1 MNEGNEMH
9 QEMKS
14 FVVGFI
20 GSEKYDIILYLSR
33 ILYHLGS
40 RVLVIDLNENEA
52 VSSCIPYT
60 GKNRIG
66 GELGNKD
73 FLEDGY
79 IDYRGVHY
87 FQEKIVST
95 DDAKKIEGYIAYA
108 KQYYDVI
115 LMDMGFLY
123 AKGLE
128 KACNK
133 LFFTTD
139 QQKHNLE
146 RIAKIDKP
154 VQAENYMILKDI
166 CSTKITSKVIRQE
179 FHLDIEE
186 NKIFRIYQDEED
198 MRNKIHCQYNAA
210 ISFPKISGAFTEALL
225 EITAILYPEST
236 RKEISQAYA
245 KAKKGA

>member
-1 MNEGNEMH
+1 MEGNEKGNF
-9 QEMKS
+9 QKTEG
-14 FVVGFI
+14 FVVGFV

-40 RVLVIDLNENEA
+40 RVLVIDLNENKA
-52 VSSCIPYT
+52 VSSCIPYG
-60 GKNRIG
+60 GKNRL
-66 GELGNKD
+66 GERDGKEEI
-73 FLEDGY
+73 LEDY

-87 FQEKIVST
+87 FQEKVTES
-95 DDAKKIEGYIAYA
+95 DDRVEMERYLTFARR
-108 KQYYDVI
+108 YYDVI
-115 LMDMGFLY
+115 LMDMGFGY
-123 AKGLE
+123 ATGME
-128 KACNK
+128 RTCDK

-146 RIAKIDKP
+146 RIAKIDKVP
-154 VQAENYMILKDI
+154 QAESYMILKDI

-186 NKIFRIYQDEED
+186 GRIFRIYQDEED

-210 ISFPKISGAFTEALL
+210 ISFSKISGAFMETLL
-225 EITAILYPEST
+225 EITAILYPESS
-236 RKEISQAYA
+236 RKEISLAYA